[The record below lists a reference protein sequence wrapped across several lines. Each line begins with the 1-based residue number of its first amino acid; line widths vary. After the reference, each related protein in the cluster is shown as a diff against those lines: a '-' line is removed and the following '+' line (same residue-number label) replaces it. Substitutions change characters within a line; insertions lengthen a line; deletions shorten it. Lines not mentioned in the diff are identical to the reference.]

1 MEKGLE
7 WKVTKDINGRTKKEG
22 KGGEGINR
30 RDWEEMSMK
39 DVDGRRRMEKER
51 LQRIEKKMKKKN

>member
-1 MEKGLE
+1 
-7 WKVTKDINGRTKKEG
+7 
-22 KGGEGINR
+22 
-30 RDWEEMSMK
+30 MK